1 MNRKLNLFAAAIV
14 LTGGLTLAR
23 PAQATMAALPDF
35 KLRACC
41 STADQKQF
49 CCFEGGDG
57 CRITAAGCTRV

>member
-1 MNRKLNLFAAAIV
+1 MDRKLNLFAAAIV
-14 LTGGLTLAR
+14 MAGGLTFAR
-23 PAQATMAALPDF
+23 PAQATMALVPDF
-35 KLRACC
+35 TLRACC

>member
-14 LTGGLTLAR
+14 MAGGLMFAR
-23 PAQATMAALPDF
+23 PAQATMTVPEIV
-35 KLRACC
+35 LRACC
-41 STADQKQF
+41 SSADQKQF

>member
-14 LTGGLTLAR
+14 MAGGLTFAR
-23 PAQATMAALPDF
+23 PAQATMTLTPDF
-35 KLRACC
+35 TLKACC
-41 STADQKQF
+41 SSADNKQF